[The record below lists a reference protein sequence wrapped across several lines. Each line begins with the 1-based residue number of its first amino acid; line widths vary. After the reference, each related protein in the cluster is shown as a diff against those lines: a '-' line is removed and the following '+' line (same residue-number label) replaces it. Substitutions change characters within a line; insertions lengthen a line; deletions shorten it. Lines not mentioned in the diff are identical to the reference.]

1 MSTALDR
8 KKAAPQRS
16 QRDVRLGTVVSDKG
30 DKTIRVRF
38 DFQVR
43 HEKYGKY
50 FRRSTILVAHD
61 ESNQAK
67 TGDVVE
73 VVACRRMSKT
83 KCWRL
88 LRVVEQRSA
97 DQVVAVQF

>member
-8 KKAAPQRS
+8 KKTVTKRS

-38 DFQVR
+38 DFQVK

-50 FRRSTILVAHD
+50 FRRSTILATHD
-61 ESNQAK
+61 ESNEAK
-67 TGDVVE
+67 AGDVVE
-73 VVACRRMSKT
+73 VVACRRMSKS

-88 LRVVEQRSA
+88 LRVVDQRSA
-97 DQVVAVQF
+97 DQVVAVQI